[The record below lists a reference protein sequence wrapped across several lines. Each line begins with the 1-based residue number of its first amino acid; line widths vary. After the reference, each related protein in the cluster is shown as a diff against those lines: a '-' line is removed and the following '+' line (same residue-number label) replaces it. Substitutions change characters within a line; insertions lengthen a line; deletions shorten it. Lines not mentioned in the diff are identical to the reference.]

1 VIAFEP
7 KQLETHVDWRAG
19 DVADPATWT
28 VELDAADLRELDAAL
43 VAAKSVSD
51 DVRDIRREHFPLD
64 ALARKLAG
72 AERELIDG
80 RGFVRLRA
88 LPVERYDDDDLTL
101 LYWGIGTHLG
111 EPRAQNKHGHVL
123 GDVTDQGKG
132 YGDPDVRGN
141 EIGLVALD
149 YHTDGSD
156 LVGLMCLRAAQSGG
170 LSCVAN
176 AVAIYNELVRTRP
189 DLAAALYEP
198 LPYDFRGEQPPG
210 GLPYY
215 TFPVFTEHD
224 GRIFVRFIPKYVYA
238 SQRHPEAPRL
248 TPLAREALETVS
260 AMANDQQFNVYMDL
274 RPGEMQFI
282 NNYHVLH
289 GRTAYVDDAASGHK
303 RHLKRLWLATRSLRS
318 RPSHFGKHHAH
329 WARKRTVSRIP
340 PVGMRITGAGESRPT

>member
-1 VIAFEP
+1 MIAFEP
-7 KQLETHVDWRAG
+7 QQLETHVDWRAR

-43 VAAKSVSD
+43 AAAKSVSD
-51 DVRDIRREHFPLD
+51 DLREIGREQFPLD
-64 ALARKLAG
+64 ALAEKLAG
-72 AERELIDG
+72 VERELIDG

-88 LPVERYDDDDLTL
+88 LPVERYGDDDLTM

-111 EPRAQNKHGHVL
+111 DPWPQNKHGHVM

-132 YGDPDVRGN
+132 YDDPDVRGN

-156 LVGLMCLRAAQSGG
+156 LVGLMCLRAARSGG

-176 AVAIYNELVRTRP
+176 VVAIYNELVRTRP
-189 DLAAALYEP
+189 DLVAALYEP
-198 LPYDFRGEQPPG
+198 LPYDYRGEQPPG
-210 GLPYY
+210 GPPYY
-215 TFPVFTEHD
+215 TFPVFSEHE
-224 GRIFVRFIPKYVYA
+224 GRIFVRFIPKYIYA
-238 SQRHPEAPRL
+238 SQRHREAPRL
-248 TPLAREALETVS
+248 AALAREALETVS
-260 AMANDQQFNVYMDL
+260 AMANDPQFNVYMDL

-289 GRTAYVDDAASGHK
+289 GRTAYADDPASGQK

-318 RPSHFGKHHAH
+318 RPSVFGKHNAH
-329 WARKRTVSRIP
+329 WAEHRSVSRIR
-340 PVGMRITGAGESRPT
+340 PVGKAAS